1 MVSGSQ
7 GKGGDCQGAVLRII
21 DLFSI
26 IFVELVMQN
35 VGFQNSNGTHTC
47 KKISRGWLFITL
59 RGTGHFAGGG
69 RGGGSIFKVLIG
81 FGESFPDKS
90 FMVGQFI
97 IHESRTVMGKNVTS
111 INSKH
116 QSYLHDCRE
125 GMLSTSE
132 PSLAC
137 RRYFFLL
144 FKQEIF

>member
-26 IFVELVMQN
+26 IFVQLVMQN

-69 RGGGSIFKVLIG
+69 
-81 FGESFPDKS
+81 GEGPF
-90 FMVGQFI
+90 
-97 IHESRTVMGKNVTS
+97 
-111 INSKH
+111 SK
-116 QSYLHDCRE
+116 
-125 GMLSTSE
+125 
-132 PSLAC
+132 
-137 RRYFFLL
+137 FLL
-144 FKQEIF
+144 VLGGHFQIRVLWWVSLLFMKVEQ